1 MSGYGTTQKLTCI
14 NFPISR
20 ESGYLY
26 KHRTRTGLIS
36 RIRRIILKND
46 AYDLVI
52 DECNKQILLWTAI
65 RFEDVE
71 RRIPSWTDFQILMK
85 NQTPS

>member
-1 MSGYGTTQKLTCI
+1 M
-14 NFPISR
+14 
-20 ESGYLY
+20 
-26 KHRTRTGLIS
+26 
-36 RIRRIILKND
+36 ILKND

-65 RFEDVE
+65 CFEDVE

>member
-1 MSGYGTTQKLTCI
+1 M
-14 NFPISR
+14 
-20 ESGYLY
+20 
-26 KHRTRTGLIS
+26 
-36 RIRRIILKND
+36 ILKND

-65 RFEDVE
+65 CFEDVE

-85 NQTPS
+85 NQTPSWYLPSDNSIAFIHQLQKFKQFIRQISNDKCFFKY